1 MKNVKGGMEM
11 VNLSL
16 LLGLFVLVLVLVSL
30 FSPKNK
36 MTSTKK
42 KLYILSLILTV
53 IFAFIPTSG
62 YLVDS
67 NGYQSFGFPAESFV
81 YRGGWVFTF
90 SSFGLLLNFFLFY
103 WFFKLLLYLWRVL
116 MVRVRM

>member
-1 MKNVKGGMEM
+1 MGGIEM

-16 LLGLFVLVLVLVSL
+16 LLGLFVLVLVSL

-62 YLVDS
+62 YPVDS

-103 WFFKLLLYLWRVL
+103 WFLKLLLYIWRVL
-116 MVRVRM
+116 TIRVKM